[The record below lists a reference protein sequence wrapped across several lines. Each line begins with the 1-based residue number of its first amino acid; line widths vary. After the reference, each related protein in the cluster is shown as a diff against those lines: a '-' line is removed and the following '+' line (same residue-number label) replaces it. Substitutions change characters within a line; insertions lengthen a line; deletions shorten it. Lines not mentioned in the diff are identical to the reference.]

1 MGALR
6 LRVQACEVLGIGTP
20 HVLPC
25 EIQGHNIEGD
35 EKGRWKWNHYL
46 KMRVKFSFF
55 IIKNNV

>member
-1 MGALR
+1 MLRHRYHSRENEIVIYTEMGALR

-35 EKGRWKWNHYL
+35 EKGR
-46 KMRVKFSFF
+46 
-55 IIKNNV
+55 